1 MNKRTVLVLSTTMM
15 SIATAA
21 CAFCVSQTANAAE
34 KSVTNVESAVAT
46 TKSSTPPPQLQIAL
60 LQILVLLTKVA

>member
-21 CAFCVSQTANAAE
+21 CAFCVAQSASAAE
-34 KSVTNVESAVAT
+34 VSTSTISGVSTAKVTT
-46 TKSSTPPPQLQIAL
+46 PPQLKIFL
-60 LQILVLLTKVA
+60 LKKPILLRQMA

>member
-21 CAFCVSQTANAAE
+21 CAFCVAQTANASE
-34 KSVTNVESAVAT
+34 V
-46 TKSSTPPPQLQIAL
+46 STPTISGVSTAKVTTPPQLQIAILKKPML
-60 LQILVLLTKVA
+60 LGRMA

>member
-46 TKSSTPPPQLQIAL
+46 TKSSTPPPLQIAL

>member
-46 TKSSTPPPQLQIAL
+46 TKSSTPPQLQIAL

>member
-21 CAFCVSQTANAAE
+21 CAFCVAQTANASE
-34 KSVTNVESAVAT
+34 VSTVTDASTA
-46 TKSSTPPPQLQIAL
+46 KIITPPPQLQIAILKKPML
-60 LQILVLLTKVA
+60 LGRMA

>member
-1 MNKRTVLVLSTTMM
+1 MM

-46 TKSSTPPPQLQIAL
+46 TKSSTPPQLQIAL

>member
-46 TKSSTPPPQLQIAL
+46 TKSSTPPPSC
-60 LQILVLLTKVA
+60 K

>member
-34 KSVTNVESAVAT
+34 SVTTTVESAVVT
-46 TKSSTPPPQLQIAL
+46 TKSSTPPPSC
-60 LQILVLLTKVA
+60 K

>member
-21 CAFCVSQTANAAE
+21 CAFCVAQSASAAE
-34 KSVTNVESAVAT
+34 VSTSTISGVSTAKVT
-46 TKSSTPPPQLQIAL
+46 TPPPQLKIFL
-60 LQILVLLTKVA
+60 LKKPILLRQMA

>member
-21 CAFCVSQTANAAE
+21 CAFCVAQTANAAE
-34 KSVTNVESAVAT
+34 VSTVTDA
-46 TKSSTPPPQLQIAL
+46 STAKIITPPQLQIAILKKPML
-60 LQILVLLTKVA
+60 LGRMA